1 MRELFIGMYTAV
13 IIVVVSCNSSFLDV
27 KPNMQTVVPETLED
41 YGMLLYDYNMFAT
54 SSITTLSMI
63 GSDEYVISDV
73 LYNGLSLSVTD
84 AFQKYAYTWEKDI
97 YSGDEASTD
106 WSKAYARILQANV
119 VLDGLPKIQMDNGNQ
134 ASYKSIKGTALFH
147 RAYNYYML
155 AQQYCAVYSED
166 SKHGLGLPL
175 RKIADP
181 TLLIGRS
188 TLDETYRFIEKDL
201 MEALYLVDPKR
212 TNLSP
217 LQASQ
222 MAVNALLVRLYMQM
236 GDYVRAE
243 KHAKACL
250 VIPHQLLDYST
261 FSANQSYS
269 FNANGIGN
277 DEIIYMNS
285 SASFRILGTTVMD
298 VSPSFL
304 SLYEKGDLRKDL
316 YYTKSGTR
324 TIFKGSYVGNS
335 FYFTGLA
342 LDEVYLNYAECL
354 CRNGVLDKA
363 VDYLNTLRQK
373 RFSSQYYVPLGAL
386 SKEQCMDLIFTE
398 RKRSL
403 FFRGTRWQDL
413 RRLSKE
419 NEYKETLKRSIS
431 GKEFL
436 LEPGSKRYV
445 WPIPPKAISV
455 GGYQQNDR

>member
-1 MRELFIGMYTAV
+1 MYAV
-13 IIVVVSCNSSFLDV
+13 ITLGTVSCNSSFLDV
-27 KPNMQTVVPETLED
+27 KPNMQTVVPETLEE

-54 SSITTLSMI
+54 SSATALSMI
-63 GSDEYVISDV
+63 GSDEYLISDV
-73 LYNGLSLSVTD
+73 LYNGLSMSVTD

-119 VLDGLPKIQMDNGNQ
+119 VLDGLLTIKMDNGNQ
-134 ASYKSIKGTALFH
+134 SAYKSIRGTALFH

-155 AQQYCAVYSED
+155 AQQYCPVYSEGT
-166 SKHGLGLPL
+166 KHGPGLPL

-181 TLLIGRS
+181 TLLTGRS

-201 MEALYLVDPKR
+201 LEALSLVDPER
-212 TNLSP
+212 TGLSP

-222 MAVNALLVRLYMQM
+222 MAVNALFVRLYMQM
-236 GDYVRAE
+236 GDYIRAE
-243 KHAKACL
+243 NYAKACL
-250 VIPHQLLDYST
+250 DIPHQLLDYSAYAT
-261 FSANQSYS
+261 NQSYS

-324 TIFKGSYVGNS
+324 TVFKGSYVGNS

-363 VDYLNTLRQK
+363 VDYLNILRQK
-373 RFSSQYYVPLGAL
+373 RFASEYYVPLVSV
-386 SKEQCMDLIFTE
+386 SKEQCMEVIFAE
-398 RKRSL
+398 RKRTL

-413 RRLSKE
+413 RRLGKE
-419 NEYKETLKRSIS
+419 DGYNETLKRSIA
-431 GKEFL
+431 GKDYF

-445 WPIPPKAISV
+445 WPIPPKAVSV
-455 GGYQQNDR
+455 GGYQQNER